1 MDDYMKQCS
10 IAAMQALIE
19 TRHHSH
25 FGEDGAEVLSND
37 AWLIAFEM
45 SKRLD
50 EWNASLDN
58 S

>member
-1 MDDYMKQCS
+1 MGSYMKQCS

-19 TRHHSH
+19 TDITLTSAKM
-25 FGEDGAEVLSND
+25 GAEVLSND

-45 SKRLD
+45 SERLD

>member
-1 MDDYMKQCS
+1 MKKCS